1 MYLKQRFF
9 LFAIPFLLLSCE
21 ENNTTTLSKL
31 PSSNLNQDS
40 STIQQKSHVEKI
52 YFNVPST
59 MKTAYI
65 LKKAGATYDAS
76 FPLNPNKANDD
87 FTTEQQALLLGI
99 YGSDLNYTIVSNKN
113 QETIYYLNSI
123 NSLGEKLGLGNILNQ
138 EMKNRIEKNV
148 NSKDSMQVIITDLF
162 WKIEQSLNEDG
173 RSRIGALIVTG
184 GWIEGLYVAT
194 QIAIKMPENIKIK
207 SIICQQKFSSNDV
220 LELVKNSCSSEFISD
235 VVLRPLEQINAS
247 LSTIKTRKEFYSS
260 ELNVDENDMIIDNNV
275 INEITTIIEQIRD
288 DITH

>member
-9 LFAIPFLLLSCE
+9 LFAIPFLLLACE
-21 ENNTTTLSKL
+21 ETNTTTFSKL

-40 STIQQKSHVEKI
+40 STKQQESHVEKI

-123 NSLGEKLGLGNILNQ
+123 NSLGKKLGLGNILNQ

-207 SIICQQKFSSNDV
+207 SIICQQKFSSKDV
-220 LELVKNSCSSEFISD
+220 LELVKNSCSSEYISD
-235 VVLRPLEQINAS
+235 VVLRPLKRINAS

>member
-21 ENNTTTLSKL
+21 ETNTTTFSKL
-31 PSSNLNQDS
+31 PSFNLNRDS
-40 STIQQKSHVEKI
+40 STIQKESHVEKI

-65 LKKAGATYDAS
+65 LKKAGASYDAS

-207 SIICQQKFSSNDV
+207 SIICQQKFSSKDV
-220 LELVKNSCSSEFISD
+220 LELVKNSCSSEYISD
-235 VVLRPLEQINAS
+235 VVLRPLKQINAS
-247 LSTIKTRKEFYSS
+247 LSKIKTRQEFYSS
-260 ELNVDENDMIIDNNV
+260 ELNIDENDMIIDNNV

>member
-1 MYLKQRFF
+1 MYLRQRFF

-21 ENNTTTLSKL
+21 ENNTTTFSKL

-40 STIQQKSHVEKI
+40 STIQQESHVEKI

-207 SIICQQKFSSNDV
+207 SIICQQKFSSKDV
-220 LELVKNSCSSEFISD
+220 LELVKNSCSSEYISD
-235 VVLRPLEQINAS
+235 VVLRPLKQINAS
-247 LSTIKTRKEFYSS
+247 LSKIKTRQEFYSS
-260 ELNVDENDMIIDNNV
+260 ELNIDENDMIIDNNV

>member
-21 ENNTTTLSKL
+21 ETNTTTFSKL
-31 PSSNLNQDS
+31 PSFNLNQDS
-40 STIQQKSHVEKI
+40 STSQQESHVEKI

-65 LKKAGATYDAS
+65 LKKAGASYDAS

-207 SIICQQKFSSNDV
+207 SIICQQKFSSKDV
-220 LELVKNSCSSEFISD
+220 LELVKNSCSSEYISD
-235 VVLRPLEQINAS
+235 VVLRPLKQINAS

-260 ELNVDENDMIIDNNV
+260 ELNVDENDIIIDNNV

>member
-9 LFAIPFLLLSCE
+9 LFAIPFLLLACE
-21 ENNTTTLSKL
+21 ETNTTTFSKL

-40 STIQQKSHVEKI
+40 STNQQESHVEKI

-207 SIICQQKFSSNDV
+207 SIICQQKFSSKDV
-220 LELVKNSCSSEFISD
+220 LELVKNSCSSEYISD
-235 VVLRPLEQINAS
+235 VVLRPLKQINAS
-247 LSTIKTRKEFYSS
+247 LSKIKTRKEFYSS
-260 ELNVDENDMIIDNNV
+260 ELNIDENDMIIDNNV

>member
-9 LFAIPFLLLSCE
+9 LFTIPFLLLSCE
-21 ENNTTTLSKL
+21 ETNTTTFSKL
-31 PSSNLNQDS
+31 PSFNLNQDS
-40 STIQQKSHVEKI
+40 STIQQESHVEKI

-207 SIICQQKFSSNDV
+207 SIICQQKFSSKDV
-220 LELVKNSCSSEFISD
+220 LELVKNSCSSEYISE
-235 VVLRPLEQINAS
+235 VVLRPLKQINAS
-247 LSTIKTRKEFYSS
+247 LSKIKTRQEFYSS

>member
-21 ENNTTTLSKL
+21 ETNTTTFSKL
-31 PSSNLNQDS
+31 PSFNLNQDS

-207 SIICQQKFSSNDV
+207 SIICQQKFSSKDV

-275 INEITTIIEQIRD
+275 INEITTIIGQIRD

>member
-1 MYLKQRFF
+1 MYLKQRFL
-9 LFAIPFLLLSCE
+9 LFAIPFLLLACE
-21 ENNTTTLSKL
+21 ETNTTTFSKL

-40 STIQQKSHVEKI
+40 SINQQESHVEKI

-207 SIICQQKFSSNDV
+207 SIICQQKFSSKDV
-220 LELVKNSCSSEFISD
+220 LELVKNSCSSEYISD
-235 VVLRPLEQINAS
+235 VVLRPLKQINAS
-247 LSTIKTRKEFYSS
+247 LTKIKTKKEFYSS

>member
-9 LFAIPFLLLSCE
+9 LFAIPFLLLACE
-21 ENNTTTLSKL
+21 ETNTTTFSKL
-31 PSSNLNQDS
+31 PSSNINQDS
-40 STIQQKSHVEKI
+40 SINQQESHVEKI

-207 SIICQQKFSSNDV
+207 SIICQQKFSSKDV
-220 LELVKNSCSSEFISD
+220 LELVKNSCSSEYISD
-235 VVLRPLEQINAS
+235 VVLRPLKQINAS
-247 LSTIKTRKEFYSS
+247 LSKIKTRQEFYSS
-260 ELNVDENDMIIDNNV
+260 ELNIDENDMIIDNNV

>member
-21 ENNTTTLSKL
+21 ETNTTTFSKL
-31 PSSNLNQDS
+31 PSFNLNQDS
-40 STIQQKSHVEKI
+40 STIQQESHVEKI

-207 SIICQQKFSSNDV
+207 SIICQQKFSSKDV
-220 LELVKNSCSSEFISD
+220 LELVKNSCSSEYISD
-235 VVLRPLEQINAS
+235 VVLRPLKQINAS

>member
-21 ENNTTTLSKL
+21 ETNTTTFSKL
-31 PSSNLNQDS
+31 PSFNLNQDS
-40 STIQQKSHVEKI
+40 STNQRESHVEKI

-207 SIICQQKFSSNDV
+207 SIICQQKFSSKDV
-220 LELVKNSCSSEFISD
+220 LELVKNSCSSEYISD
-235 VVLRPLEQINAS
+235 VVLRPLKQINAS

>member
-21 ENNTTTLSKL
+21 ETNTTTFSKL
-31 PSSNLNQDS
+31 PSSNINQDS
-40 STIQQKSHVEKI
+40 STIQQESHVEKI

-207 SIICQQKFSSNDV
+207 SIICQQKFSSKDV
-220 LELVKNSCSSEFISD
+220 LELVKNSCSSEYISD
-235 VVLRPLEQINAS
+235 VVLRPLKQINAS
-247 LSTIKTRKEFYSS
+247 LSKIKTRQEFYSS
-260 ELNVDENDMIIDNNV
+260 ELNIDENDMIIDNNV

>member
-9 LFAIPFLLLSCE
+9 LFAIPFLLLACE
-21 ENNTTTLSKL
+21 ETNTTTFSKL

-40 STIQQKSHVEKI
+40 STKQQESHVEKI

-113 QETIYYLNSI
+113 HETIYYLNSI

-207 SIICQQKFSSNDV
+207 SIICQQKFSSKDV
-220 LELVKNSCSSEFISD
+220 LELVKNSCSSEYISD
-235 VVLRPLEQINAS
+235 VVLRPLKQINAS

>member
-21 ENNTTTLSKL
+21 ETNTTTFSKP
-31 PSSNLNQDS
+31 PSSNLIQDS
-40 STIQQKSHVEKI
+40 STKQQESHVEKI

-173 RSRIGALIVTG
+173 RSGIGALIVTG

-207 SIICQQKFSSNDV
+207 SIICQQKFSSKDV
-220 LELVKNSCSSEFISD
+220 LELVKNSCSSEYISD
-235 VVLRPLEQINAS
+235 VVLRPLKEINAS

-260 ELNVDENDMIIDNNV
+260 ELNVDENDIIIDNNV

>member
-21 ENNTTTLSKL
+21 ETNTTTFSKL
-31 PSSNLNQDS
+31 PSFNLNQDS
-40 STIQQKSHVEKI
+40 STIQQESHVEKI

-65 LKKAGATYDAS
+65 LKKAGASYDAS

-113 QETIYYLNSI
+113 QESIYYLNSI

-207 SIICQQKFSSNDV
+207 SIICQQKFSSKDV
-220 LELVKNSCSSEFISD
+220 LELVKNSCSSEYISD
-235 VVLRPLEQINAS
+235 VVLRPLKQINAS
-247 LSTIKTRKEFYSS
+247 LSKIKTRQEFYSS
-260 ELNVDENDMIIDNNV
+260 ELNIDENDMIIDNNV

>member
-9 LFAIPFLLLSCE
+9 LFAIPFLLLACE
-21 ENNTTTLSKL
+21 ETNTTTFSKL

-40 STIQQKSHVEKI
+40 STNQQESHVEKI

-207 SIICQQKFSSNDV
+207 SIICQQKFSSKDV
-220 LELVKNSCSSEFISD
+220 LELVKNSCSSEYISD
-235 VVLRPLEQINAS
+235 VVLRPLKQINAS

>member
-9 LFAIPFLLLSCE
+9 LFAIPFLLLACE
-21 ENNTTTLSKL
+21 ETNTTTFSKL

-40 STIQQKSHVEKI
+40 SINQQESHVEKI

-207 SIICQQKFSSNDV
+207 SIICQQKFSSKDV
-220 LELVKNSCSSEFISD
+220 LELVKNSCSSEYISD
-235 VVLRPLEQINAS
+235 VVLRPLKQINAS

>member
-9 LFAIPFLLLSCE
+9 LFAIPFLLLACE
-21 ENNTTTLSKL
+21 ETNTTTFSKL

-40 STIQQKSHVEKI
+40 SINQQESHVEKI

-207 SIICQQKFSSNDV
+207 SIICQQKFSSKDV
-220 LELVKNSCSSEFISD
+220 LELVKNSCSSEYISD
-235 VVLRPLEQINAS
+235 VVLRPLKQINVS
-247 LSTIKTRKEFYSS
+247 LSKIKTRKEFYSS

>member
-21 ENNTTTLSKL
+21 ETNTTTFSKL
-31 PSSNLNQDS
+31 PSFNLNQDS
-40 STIQQKSHVEKI
+40 STIQQESHVEKI

-207 SIICQQKFSSNDV
+207 SIICQQKFSSKDV
-220 LELVKNSCSSEFISD
+220 LELVKNSCSSEYISD
-235 VVLRPLEQINAS
+235 VVLRPLKQINAS
-247 LSTIKTRKEFYSS
+247 LSKIKTRQEFYSS
-260 ELNVDENDMIIDNNV
+260 ELNIDENDMIIDNNV

>member
-21 ENNTTTLSKL
+21 ETNTTTFSKL
-31 PSSNLNQDS
+31 PSFNLNQDS
-40 STIQQKSHVEKI
+40 STNQQESHVEKI

-207 SIICQQKFSSNDV
+207 SIICQQKFSSKDV
-220 LELVKNSCSSEFISD
+220 LELVKNSCSSEYISD
-235 VVLRPLEQINAS
+235 VVLQPLKQINAS
-247 LSTIKTRKEFYSS
+247 LSKIKTRQEFYSS
-260 ELNVDENDMIIDNNV
+260 ELNIDENDMIIDNNV

>member
-9 LFAIPFLLLSCE
+9 LFAIPFLLLACE
-21 ENNTTTLSKL
+21 ETNTTTFSKL
-31 PSSNLNQDS
+31 PSFNLNQDS
-40 STIQQKSHVEKI
+40 STSQQESRVEKI

-207 SIICQQKFSSNDV
+207 SIICQQKFSSKDV
-220 LELVKNSCSSEFISD
+220 LELVKNSCSSEYISD
-235 VVLRPLEQINAS
+235 IVLRPLKQINAS

-260 ELNVDENDMIIDNNV
+260 ELNIDENDMIIDNNV

>member
-21 ENNTTTLSKL
+21 ETNTTTFSKL
-31 PSSNLNQDS
+31 PSFNLNQDS
-40 STIQQKSHVEKI
+40 STIQQESHVEKI

-207 SIICQQKFSSNDV
+207 SIICQQKFSSKDV
-220 LELVKNSCSSEFISD
+220 LELVKNSCSSEYISD
-235 VVLRPLEQINAS
+235 VVFRPLKQINAS
-247 LSTIKTRKEFYSS
+247 LSKIKTRQEFYSS
-260 ELNVDENDMIIDNNV
+260 ELNIDENDMIIDNNV

>member
-21 ENNTTTLSKL
+21 ETNTTTFSKL
-31 PSSNLNQDS
+31 PSFNLNQDS
-40 STIQQKSHVEKI
+40 STNQQESHVEKI

-207 SIICQQKFSSNDV
+207 SIICQQKFSSKDV
-220 LELVKNSCSSEFISD
+220 LELVKNSCSSEYISD
-235 VVLRPLEQINAS
+235 VVLRPLKQINAS
-247 LSTIKTRKEFYSS
+247 LSKIKTRQEFYSS
-260 ELNVDENDMIIDNNV
+260 ELNIDENDMIIDNNV

>member
-9 LFAIPFLLLSCE
+9 LFAIPFLLLACE
-21 ENNTTTLSKL
+21 ETNTTTFSKL

-40 STIQQKSHVEKI
+40 STKQQESHVEKI

-207 SIICQQKFSSNDV
+207 SIICQQKFSSKDV
-220 LELVKNSCSSEFISD
+220 LELVKNSCSSEYISD
-235 VVLRPLEQINAS
+235 VVLRPLKQINAS
-247 LSTIKTRKEFYSS
+247 LSKIKTRKEFYSS

>member
-21 ENNTTTLSKL
+21 ETNTTTFSKL
-31 PSSNLNQDS
+31 PSFNLNQDS
-40 STIQQKSHVEKI
+40 STSQQESHVEKI

-207 SIICQQKFSSNDV
+207 SIICQQKFSSKDV
-220 LELVKNSCSSEFISD
+220 LELVKNSCSSEYISD
-235 VVLRPLEQINAS
+235 VVLRPLKQINAS
-247 LSTIKTRKEFYSS
+247 LSKIKTRQEFYSS
-260 ELNVDENDMIIDNNV
+260 ELNIDENDMIIDNNV

>member
-21 ENNTTTLSKL
+21 ETNNTTFSRL
-31 PSSNLNQDS
+31 PSFNLNQDS
-40 STIQQKSHVEKI
+40 STSQQESHVEKI

-148 NSKDSMQVIITDLF
+148 DSKDSMQVIITDLF

-207 SIICQQKFSSNDV
+207 SIICQQKFSSKDV
-220 LELVKNSCSSEFISD
+220 LELVKNSCSSEYISD
-235 VVLRPLEQINAS
+235 VVLRPLKQINAS

-275 INEITTIIEQIRD
+275 INDITTIIEQIRD

>member
-21 ENNTTTLSKL
+21 ETNNTTFSKL
-31 PSSNLNQDS
+31 PSFNLNQDS
-40 STIQQKSHVEKI
+40 STNQQESHVEKI

-113 QETIYYLNSI
+113 QETINYLNSI

-207 SIICQQKFSSNDV
+207 SIICQQKFSSKDV
-220 LELVKNSCSSEFISD
+220 LELVKNSCSSEYISD
-235 VVLRPLEQINAS
+235 VVLRPLKQINAS
-247 LSTIKTRKEFYSS
+247 LSKIKTRQEFYSS

>member
-21 ENNTTTLSKL
+21 ETNTTTFSKL
-31 PSSNLNQDS
+31 PSFNLNQDS
-40 STIQQKSHVEKI
+40 STIQQESHVEKI

-113 QETIYYLNSI
+113 QETINYLNSI

-138 EMKNRIEKNV
+138 EMKNRIERNV

-207 SIICQQKFSSNDV
+207 SIICQQKFSSKDV
-220 LELVKNSCSSEFISD
+220 LELVKNSCSSEYISD
-235 VVLRPLEQINAS
+235 VVLRPLKQINAS
-247 LSTIKTRKEFYSS
+247 LSKIKTRQEFYSS
-260 ELNVDENDMIIDNNV
+260 ELNIDENDMIIDNNV

>member
-21 ENNTTTLSKL
+21 ETNTTTFSKL
-31 PSSNLNQDS
+31 PSFNLNQDS
-40 STIQQKSHVEKI
+40 STNQQESHVEKI

-113 QETIYYLNSI
+113 QETINYLNSI

-138 EMKNRIEKNV
+138 EMKNRIERNV

-207 SIICQQKFSSNDV
+207 SIICQQKFSSKDV
-220 LELVKNSCSSEFISD
+220 LELVKNSCSSEYISD
-235 VVLRPLEQINAS
+235 VVLRPLKQINAS
-247 LSTIKTRKEFYSS
+247 LSKIKTRQEFYSS
-260 ELNVDENDMIIDNNV
+260 ELNIDENDMIIDNNV

>member
-9 LFAIPFLLLSCE
+9 LFAIPFLLLACE
-21 ENNTTTLSKL
+21 ETNTTTFSKL

-40 STIQQKSHVEKI
+40 STKQQESHVEKI

-207 SIICQQKFSSNDV
+207 SIICQQKFSSKDV
-220 LELVKNSCSSEFISD
+220 LELVKNSCSSEYISD
-235 VVLRPLEQINAS
+235 VVLRPLKQINAS
-247 LSTIKTRKEFYSS
+247 LSKIKTREEFYSS
-260 ELNVDENDMIIDNNV
+260 ELNIDENDMIIDNNV

>member
-21 ENNTTTLSKL
+21 ETNTTTFSKL
-31 PSSNLNQDS
+31 PSFNLNQDS
-40 STIQQKSHVEKI
+40 STIQQESHIEKI

-207 SIICQQKFSSNDV
+207 SIICQQKFSSKDV
-220 LELVKNSCSSEFISD
+220 LELVKNSCSSEYISD
-235 VVLRPLEQINAS
+235 VVLRPLKQINAS
-247 LSTIKTRKEFYSS
+247 LSKIKTRQEFYSS
-260 ELNVDENDMIIDNNV
+260 ELNIDENDMIIDNNV

>member
-21 ENNTTTLSKL
+21 ETNTTTFSKL
-31 PSSNLNQDS
+31 PSFNLNQDS
-40 STIQQKSHVEKI
+40 STIQQESHVEKI

-65 LKKAGATYDAS
+65 LKKAGASYDAS

-207 SIICQQKFSSNDV
+207 SIICQQKFSSKDV
-220 LELVKNSCSSEFISD
+220 LELVKNSCSSEYISD
-235 VVLRPLEQINAS
+235 VVLRPLKQINAS
-247 LSTIKTRKEFYSS
+247 LSKIKTRQEFYSS
-260 ELNVDENDMIIDNNV
+260 ELNIDENDMIVDNNV
-275 INEITTIIEQIRD
+275 INEISTIIEQIRD

>member
-21 ENNTTTLSKL
+21 ETNTTTFSKL
-31 PSSNLNQDS
+31 PSFNLNQDS
-40 STIQQKSHVEKI
+40 STSQQESHVEKI

-207 SIICQQKFSSNDV
+207 SIICQQKFSSKDV
-220 LELVKNSCSSEFISD
+220 LELVKNSCSSEYISD
-235 VVLRPLEQINAS
+235 VVLRPLKQINAS

>member
-21 ENNTTTLSKL
+21 ETNTTTFSKL
-31 PSSNLNQDS
+31 PSFNLNQDS
-40 STIQQKSHVEKI
+40 STSQQESHVEKI

-207 SIICQQKFSSNDV
+207 SIICQQKFSSKDV
-220 LELVKNSCSSEFISD
+220 LELVKNSCSSEYISD
-235 VVLRPLEQINAS
+235 VVLRPLKQINAS
-247 LSTIKTRKEFYSS
+247 LSKIKTRQEFYST
-260 ELNVDENDMIIDNNV
+260 ELNIDENDMILDNNV

>member
-9 LFAIPFLLLSCE
+9 LFAIPFLLLACE
-21 ENNTTTLSKL
+21 ETNTTTFSKL

-40 STIQQKSHVEKI
+40 STNQQESHVEKI

-173 RSRIGALIVTG
+173 RSRIGALIVAG

-207 SIICQQKFSSNDV
+207 SIICQQKFSSKDV
-220 LELVKNSCSSEFISD
+220 LELVKNSCSSEYISD
-235 VVLRPLEQINAS
+235 VVLRPLKQINAS
-247 LSTIKTRKEFYSS
+247 LSKIKTRKEFYSS
-260 ELNVDENDMIIDNNV
+260 ELNIDENDMIIDNNV

>member
-21 ENNTTTLSKL
+21 ETNTTTFSKL
-31 PSSNLNQDS
+31 PSFNLNQDS
-40 STIQQKSHVEKI
+40 STIQQESHVEKI

-65 LKKAGATYDAS
+65 LKKAGASYDAS

-207 SIICQQKFSSNDV
+207 SIICQQKFSSKDV
-220 LELVKNSCSSEFISD
+220 LELVKNSCSSEYISD
-235 VVLRPLEQINAS
+235 VVLRPLKQINAS
-247 LSTIKTRKEFYSS
+247 LSKIKTRQEFYSS
-260 ELNVDENDMIIDNNV
+260 ELNIDENDMIIDNNV

>member
-9 LFAIPFLLLSCE
+9 LFAIPFLLLACE
-21 ENNTTTLSKL
+21 ETNTTTFSKL
-31 PSSNLNQDS
+31 PSSNINQDS
-40 STIQQKSHVEKI
+40 STKQQESHVEKI

-148 NSKDSMQVIITDLF
+148 DSKDSMQVIITDLF

-207 SIICQQKFSSNDV
+207 SIICQQKFSSKDV
-220 LELVKNSCSSEFISD
+220 LELVKNSCSSEYISD
-235 VVLRPLEQINAS
+235 VVLRPLKQINAS
-247 LSTIKTRKEFYSS
+247 LSKIKTRKEFYSS
-260 ELNVDENDMIIDNNV
+260 ELNIDENDMIIDNNV

>member
-9 LFAIPFLLLSCE
+9 LFAIPFLLLACE
-21 ENNTTTLSKL
+21 ETNTTTFSKL

-40 STIQQKSHVEKI
+40 STKQQESHVEKI

-173 RSRIGALIVTG
+173 RSKIGALIVTG

-207 SIICQQKFSSNDV
+207 SIICQQKFSSKDV
-220 LELVKNSCSSEFISD
+220 LELVKNSCSSEYISD
-235 VVLRPLEQINAS
+235 VVLRPLKQINAS
-247 LSTIKTRKEFYSS
+247 LSKIKTRKEFYSS